1 MMSKKPYVVVAGV
14 DFSAEATRALRVAF
28 GQAVQRVPAE
38 LHVVYAC
45 MAVNPDP
52 TVSLAP
58 VAGFTGLPVLS
69 MDEQRQ
75 RLTKYLDEELADHPE
90 LAKAEI
96 RVFGHVL
103 VDTPSLG
110 ISRLASELEAD
121 LIVIG
126 THGLHGVAR
135 WLLGSVAE
143 GVVRQAPCPILVVPP
158 EPGKLQVPAIEPP
171 CPRCVAARQASQ
183 GADLWCE
190 QHRERHGRRHTY
202 YQADRGAAET
212 NMPLVVR

>member
-1 MMSKKPYVVVAGV
+1 MMSKKPYVVVAGT
-14 DFSAEATRALRVAF
+14 DFSDEAARALRVA
-28 GQAVQRVPAE
+28 GRQAVQHAPAE

-52 TVSLAP
+52 NVSLAP
-58 VAGFTGLPVLS
+58 LAGFTGLPVLT

-75 RLTKYLDEELADHPE
+75 ALTKHLDGELAKLPE
-90 LAKAEI
+90 LAGAGI
-96 RVFGHVL
+96 RVFGHVI
-103 VDTPSLG
+103 VDAPSFAITG
-110 ISRLASELEAD
+110 LASDLEAD

-135 WLLGSVAE
+135 WLIGSVAE
-143 GVVRQAPCPILVVPP
+143 GVVRQAQCPILVVPP
-158 EPGKLQVPAIEPP
+158 EPGKLAVPAIEPP
-171 CPRCVAARQASQ
+171 CPRCVAARQASAGQ
-183 GADLWCE
+183 EMWCE

-202 YQADRGAAET
+202 YQTDRGAAET

>member
-1 MMSKKPYVVVAGV
+1 MSKKPYVLVAGT
-14 DFSAEATRALRVAF
+14 DFSEEATRALRVAC
-28 GQAVQRVPAE
+28 GQALQHAPAE

-52 TVSLAP
+52 SVSLAP
-58 VAGFTGLPVLS
+58 VAGFTGLPVLT
-69 MDEQRQ
+69 MEEQRQ
-75 RLTKYLDEELADHPE
+75 GLTTYLDAELAKLPE
-90 LAKAEI
+90 LAKAHV

-103 VDTPSLG
+103 VETPSIG
-110 ISRLASELEAD
+110 ITRLASDLGAD

-126 THGLHGVAR
+126 THGLHGIAR

-143 GVVRQAPCPILVVPP
+143 GVVRQAQCPILVVPP
-158 EPGKLQVPAIEPP
+158 EPGKLAVPAIEPP

-183 GADLWCE
+183 GAEMWCE

-202 YQADRGAAET
+202 YQTDRGAAET
-212 NMPLVVR
+212 NMPLVAR

>member
-1 MMSKKPYVVVAGV
+1 MSKKPYIVVAGT
-14 DFSAEATRALRVAF
+14 DFSEEATRALRVACS
-28 GQAVQRVPAE
+28 QAVQHAPAE

-52 TVSLAP
+52 SVSLAP
-58 VAGFTGLPVLS
+58 VAGFTGLPVLT

-75 RLTKYLDEELADHPE
+75 ALTKYLDEQLAKSPE
-90 LAKAEI
+90 LAKAHV
-96 RVFGHVL
+96 RVFAHVL
-103 VDTPSLG
+103 VDTPSFA
-110 ISRLASELEAD
+110 ITRLASELEAE

-126 THGLHGVAR
+126 THGLNGVAR

-143 GVVRQAPCPILVVPP
+143 GVVRQAQTPILVVPP
-158 EPGKLQVPAIEPP
+158 EPGKLAVPAIEPP

-183 GADLWCE
+183 GAEMWCE
-190 QHRERHGRRHTY
+190 QHRQRHGRRHTY
-202 YQADRGAAET
+202 HQTDRGAAET